1 MFEFLLIDENFKQ
14 KFCQILFIDVIQ
26 KTFDRRLNANVD
38 DHILNRDILFRLQR
52 FMKNYNF
59 YVQTFKSRDDRIKE
73 NFDSMIKIHL
83 KQ

>member
-26 KTFDRRLNANVD
+26 EIFDRRLNANVD
-38 DHILNRDILFRLQR
+38 DHILNRNILFRLQR

-59 YVQTFKSRDDRIKE
+59 YVQTFKSCDDRIKE
-73 NFDSMIKIHL
+73 NFDSMIKIYL